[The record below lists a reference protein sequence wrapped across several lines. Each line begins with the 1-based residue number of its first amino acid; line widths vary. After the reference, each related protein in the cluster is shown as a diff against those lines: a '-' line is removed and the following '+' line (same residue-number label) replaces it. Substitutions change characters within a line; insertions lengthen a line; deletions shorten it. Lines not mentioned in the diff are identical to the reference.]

1 MSLAPRN
8 SRSPWLA
15 RSLWVA
21 LLLAMSGAALSV
33 SWASETIPGLT
44 VQQRELS
51 ALDVPEQLPVA
62 SVSQRPW
69 SRPCAAPL
77 PPDVL
82 ACVDGF
88 AVDRAAFDRARVDA
102 PAEVSN
108 RALVDALIQAEVL
121 AAQAL
126 RAGFWGEW
134 LVDPFRAALM
144 RRLLVQRFERDF
156 GPEKVRDADIERAFI
171 RAPIRVRY
179 AHERHWSVIDAQF
192 LCCTGDWHGCE
203 VDPKVQRCHEANY
216 PQAEALAAELAA
228 DPPQSA
234 IEFEGRV
241 LAARPR
247 FPNASVQNV
256 GFYYDLEK
264 SYDQQGEYDKML
276 ESWTTAVIALKVGEI
291 SPPIRSAYG
300 WHIVR
305 INEITPKITG
315 TTKDPDVRADIA
327 QGILNGVRER
337 DVQIYITDLMR
348 SRNVGLLYDNVLY

>member
-1 MSLAPRN
+1 MAKTPRIGASLG
-8 SRSPWLA
+8 WLLVA
-15 RSLWVA
+15 VVA
-21 LLLAMSGAALSV
+21 LVGLGLRPSWAESTAPGAAV
-33 SWASETIPGLT
+33 E
-44 VQQRELS
+44 QRQLS
-51 ALDVPEQLPVA
+51 ALDVPEQLPEA
-62 SVSQRPW
+62 SVDRRPW
-69 SRPCAAPL
+69 TRRCAVPL

-88 AVDRAAFDRARVDA
+88 AIDRAAFDRARAEA
-102 PAEVSN
+102 PEEVGN
-108 RALVDALIQAEVL
+108 RDLVDALIRAEVL
-121 AAQAL
+121 AGQAL
-126 RAGFWGEW
+126 RAGLWGDW
-134 LVDPFRAALM
+134 LVDPFRAAMM

-156 GPEKVRDADIERAFI
+156 GPDKVQDADIERAFV

-203 VDPKVQRCHEANY
+203 VDPKVQRCQEANY

-234 IEFEGRV
+234 REFEGRV

-247 FPNASVQNV
+247 FPNASVQSV
-256 GFYYDLEK
+256 GFYYDLSK

-276 ESWTTAVIALKVGEI
+276 ESWTTAVIGLKVGEI
-291 SPPIRSAYG
+291 SAPIRSAYG

-305 INEITPKITG
+305 VNEIAPKITG
-315 TTKDPDVRADIA
+315 TTKDPEVRGDIA

-337 DVQIYITDLMR
+337 DLMIYVTDLMR
-348 SRNVGLLYDNVLY
+348 SRNVALLYDNVLY

>member
-1 MSLAPRN
+1 
-8 SRSPWLA
+8 
-15 RSLWVA
+15 
-21 LLLAMSGAALSV
+21 
-33 SWASETIPGLT
+33 
-44 VQQRELS
+44 
-51 ALDVPEQLPVA
+51 
-62 SVSQRPW
+62 
-69 SRPCAAPL
+69 
-77 PPDVL
+77 
-82 ACVDGF
+82 
-88 AVDRAAFDRARVDA
+88 
-102 PAEVSN
+102 
-108 RALVDALIQAEVL
+108 
-121 AAQAL
+121 
-126 RAGFWGEW
+126 
-134 LVDPFRAALM
+134 
-144 RRLLVQRFERDF
+144 
-156 GPEKVRDADIERAFI
+156 
-171 RAPIRVRY
+171 
-179 AHERHWSVIDAQF
+179 
-192 LCCTGDWHGCE
+192 
-203 VDPKVQRCHEANY
+203 
-216 PQAEALAAELAA
+216 
-228 DPPQSA
+228 
-234 IEFEGRV
+234 V